1 MDQSIIDIVNQE
13 FSTQEAALVIDAL
26 SSINLNHIMAQSKSQ
41 LKYTKLSILKLAK
54 GDLDEVIDLTEKAKI
69 DFRDIL
75 YWASLQE

>member
-1 MDQSIIDIVNQE
+1 MDQSIIDIINQE

-26 SSINLNHIMAQSKSQ
+26 SSINLNHVMAQSKSQ